1 MAIKTVITDYA
12 AYNDRADEIDL
23 RKEGKLAQQ
32 TIVDLKQT
40 MKKYDYVCLAAPHIG
55 VNKRILCINFKGDI
69 RTFCNP
75 LMTASE
81 GFELS
86 REKCPALDNKE
97 YIRPRQNKV
106 TIMYQNPMGKVVSQT
121 FSGLAARVMQ
131 YGIDILDGLLLSDVG
146 LELDENWDKG
156 TEAER
161 DEILGLYLES
171 LDIKRK
177 DIKTQIDNDP
187 EAKQMMSAIE
197 FMESVQ
203 KGETEVEA
211 FEVKN
216 ESEK

>member
-86 REKCPALDNKE
+86 REKCPALNNKE

-106 TIMYQNPMGKVVSQT
+106 TVMYQNPMGKVVSQT

-203 KGETEVEA
+203 RGETEVEA

>member
-1 MAIKTVITDYA
+1 MAIKTVITDYE

-86 REKCPALDNKE
+86 REKCPALNNKE

>member
-86 REKCPALDNKE
+86 REKCPALNNKE

-106 TIMYQNPMGKVVSQT
+106 TVMYQNPMGKVVSQT

-211 FEVKN
+211 FEIKN

>member
-1 MAIKTVITDYA
+1 MAVKTVITDYE

-86 REKCPALDNKE
+86 REKCPALNNKE

-203 KGETEVEA
+203 RGETEVEA

>member
-1 MAIKTVITDYA
+1 MAVKTVITDYE

-40 MKKYDYVCLAAPHIG
+40 MKHYNYACLAAPHIG
-55 VNKRILCINFKGDI
+55 VNKRIICINFKGDI

-75 LMTASE
+75 LMTGSE

-86 REKCPALDNKE
+86 REKCPALSNKE

-146 LELDENWDKG
+146 LELDENWDKA
-156 TEAER
+156 TEEQR

-177 DIKTQIDNDP
+177 DIKKVIEDDP
-187 EAKQMMSAIE
+187 EAKQMMDAIE

-203 KGETEVEA
+203 KGDTKLDSID
-211 FEVKN
+211 FQK
-216 ESEK
+216 

>member
-1 MAIKTVITDYA
+1 MAVKTVITDYE

-32 TIVDLKQT
+32 TILDLKHT
-40 MKKYDYVCLAAPHIG
+40 MKHYNYVCLAAPHIG
-55 VNKRILCINFKGDI
+55 VNKRIVCINFKGDI

-75 LMTASE
+75 LMTGSE

-86 REKCPALDNKE
+86 REKCPALNNKE

-146 LELDENWDKG
+146 LELDENWDKA
-156 TEAER
+156 TEEQR

-177 DIKTQIDNDP
+177 DIKKAIEDDP
-187 EAKQMMSAIE
+187 EAKQMMDAIE
-197 FMESVQ
+197 FIESVQ
-203 KGETEVEA
+203 KGDTKLGSID
-211 FEVKN
+211 FQK
-216 ESEK
+216 

>member
-23 RKEGKLAQQ
+23 RKDGKLAQQ

-86 REKCPALDNKE
+86 REKCPALNNKE

-203 KGETEVEA
+203 RGETEVEA

>member
-1 MAIKTVITDYA
+1 MAIKTVITDYE

-86 REKCPALDNKE
+86 REKCPALNNKE

-187 EAKQMMSAIE
+187 EAKQMLSAIE
-197 FMESVQ
+197 FIESVQ
-203 KGETEVEA
+203 RGETEVEA

-216 ESEK
+216 ETEK

>member
-1 MAIKTVITDYA
+1 MAIKTVITDYE

-86 REKCPALDNKE
+86 REKCPALNNKE

-203 KGETEVEA
+203 RGETEVEA

>member
-86 REKCPALDNKE
+86 REKCPALNNKE

-187 EAKQMMSAIE
+187 EAKQMMNAIE

-203 KGETEVEA
+203 RGETEVEA

>member
-1 MAIKTVITDYA
+1 MAIKTVITDYE

-86 REKCPALDNKE
+86 REKCPALNNKE

-187 EAKQMMSAIE
+187 EAKQMLSAIE

-203 KGETEVEA
+203 RGETEVEA

-216 ESEK
+216 ETEK